1 MYESHKQFRRH
12 NLWLKCI
19 YFNLFMGQ
27 FCEDLTSTP
36 FTMWKG
42 PKLLLSSSVGKYTAL
57 IIHQLN
63 GYNIIQNE
71 I

>member
-36 FTMWKG
+36 FAMW
-42 PKLLLSSSVGKYTAL
+42 KLLLISSVGEYTGAAS
-57 IIHQLN
+57 
-63 GYNIIQNE
+63 
-71 I
+71 